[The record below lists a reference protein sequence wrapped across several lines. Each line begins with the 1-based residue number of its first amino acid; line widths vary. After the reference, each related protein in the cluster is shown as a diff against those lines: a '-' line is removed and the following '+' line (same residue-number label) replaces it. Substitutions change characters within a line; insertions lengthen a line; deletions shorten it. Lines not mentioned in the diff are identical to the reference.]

1 MHLEHRK
8 RIGQPI
14 SMRAKVYLSD
24 EGFGHIVR
32 QRAIIEA
39 IRRRLPEAN
48 FVLQTHKHAEMA
60 GKVIE
65 GVELINKFNNIV
77 WHKLPNGSPDVE
89 AITNYFHDYESIS
102 DQFIQEEA
110 HLPGVDFI
118 LSDFVYEA
126 FAIGQNQGI
135 PSFGVAHF
143 TWDWFFS
150 KLYPPPMNTRLMQR
164 FFTLAKSAEMLYF
177 PPFTPEEILNFY
189 KGNCREVPLIV
200 RTEVTHKSPH
210 DSGRFKV
217 MILDSGAGVLRQSVE
232 QALATVAP
240 LDDFEFFVSSN
251 YLTES
256 ANVTFIDKNE
266 LMVDYLRHVDLV
278 ISRAGFN
285 TISECISLRTPML
298 LIGEAMNPEMSE
310 NILNLKKVGLASFI
324 STETFESELD
334 TFLPKFI
341 QHEYPTILEAM
352 NNHTMPLN
360 GAEVIADDIL
370 ERLQCAR

>member
-1 MHLEHRK
+1 
-8 RIGQPI
+8 
-14 SMRAKVYLSD
+14 MRAKVYLSD

-39 IRRRLPEAN
+39 IQRRSPNAH
-48 FVLQTHKHAEMA
+48 FTVQTQKHAGMVGKVMA
-60 GKVIE
+60 GVD
-65 GVELINKFNNIV
+65 VINKFNNIV
-77 WHKLPNGSPDVE
+77 WHKLPNGSPDVD

-102 DQFIQEEA
+102 DQFIQEETE
-110 HLPGVDFI
+110 LSQTDFI

-126 FAIGQNQGI
+126 FAIGQNQGV

-150 KLYPPPMNTRLMQR
+150 KLYPPPINTRLMRR

-177 PPFTPEEILNFY
+177 PPFTPEEILHFY

-200 RTEVTHKSPH
+200 RTEVSHKTP
-210 DSGRFKV
+210 DESGRFKV
-217 MILDSGAGVLRQSVE
+217 MILDSGAGVLRKSVE
-232 QALATVAP
+232 QALQTIAP
-240 LDDFEFFVSSN
+240 LDDFEFFVSSS
-251 YLTES
+251 YLS
-256 ANVTFIDKNE
+256 QQDNITFIDQE
-266 LMVDYLRHVDLV
+266 HLMVDYLRHVDLV

-310 NILNLKKVGLASFI
+310 NILNLKKAGLASFI
-324 STETFESELD
+324 STETFESELN
-334 TFLPKFI
+334 TYLPKFLK
-341 QHEYPTILEAM
+341 HEYPTILEAM
-352 NNHTMPLN
+352 NSHTMPLN